1 MKTITMTIASL
12 SVGAALVLGGT
23 VAAQAATPSP
33 SPSAPSC
40 TVGQRLVHGWLE
52 LPKALRSDLKA
63 AKKDGQ
69 GAERRAELKSIRA
82 KALSGG
88 YGATVEAHAKQI
100 RSLHLRP
107 VPDALKADLKTLHG
121 EKTRADKVAEA
132 QKIGSNALAGDYGSN
147 YQKLAQQI
155 QSRAK
160 DCTTKGS
167 GS

>member
-33 SPSAPSC
+33 SPSSTSC

-52 LPKALRSDLKA
+52 LPKALRSDLEA
-63 AKKDGQ
+63 AKKDGH
-69 GAERRAELKSIRA
+69 GAERRAQLKSIRA

-88 YGATVEAHAKQI
+88 YGAAVEARAKQI
-100 RSLHLRP
+100 QSLHLRP

-121 EKTRADKVAEA
+121 EKTKADKAAEA
-132 QKIGSNALAGDYGSN
+132 KKIGANALAGDYGSN
-147 YQKLAQQI
+147 YQTLAQQI
-155 QSRAK
+155 QARNAA
-160 DCTTKGS
+160 CTPKGS